1 MADKPETSSEGEG
14 EEVRP
19 LPEPRPGHP
28 LQEGDE
34 PRILPKPR
42 RGEPLRRADD
52 RHTEKK

>member
-14 EEVRP
+14 SEVRP
-19 LPEPRPGHP
+19 LPEPRPGQP

-42 RGEPLRRADD
+42 RGQPLKKADHRD
-52 RHTEKK
+52 TETK